1 MSIFVATIF
10 NKGKRI
16 AFASESRTCTLVDN
30 LAYIVNDD
38 AVKLHKYENIW
49 FYCSGVLSM
58 AEEVVLKIKSQ
69 PVNKLS
75 PELIVEFLKTTYEK
89 NISNI
94 KKSLGKYAKHAL
106 QLAIP
111 FCNEGIWEIHYYDID
126 FGDKDFMP
134 YIFKSSDE
142 KPYVFAV
149 GKGGNIVQNYIEHA
163 YSTQN
168 EYDLIDIYTE
178 AFELAADEMRGGNM
192 TFHFD
197 SAELMIDKTIPIKD
211 KRKMRMW
218 KDIDKDLIHGIGDG
232 VVVSPSGKN
241 LSGTGRI
248 SKPNGALDL
257 VYLNNNYAHQR
268 RLLLKDEGVELST
281 QSGDL
286 IIGHDGGSFIKLKAN
301 GDIDIKSVGKITMN
315 GTEYNFN

>member
-10 NKGKRI
+10 NRGKRI
-16 AFASESRTCTLVDN
+16 AFASESRACTLVDN

-38 AVKLHKYENIW
+38 AIKLYKYENMW

-58 AEEVVLKIKSQ
+58 ADEVAQKIKSQ
-69 PVNKLS
+69 PINELY
-75 PELIVEFLKTTYEK
+75 PELIVKFLKDTYEK
-89 NISNI
+89 NITNI
-94 KKSLGKYAKHAL
+94 INRLGNNAKHAL
-106 QLAIP
+106 QLVIP

-134 YIFKSSDE
+134 YIFKSSEE
-142 KPYVFAV
+142 KPYVFAI
-149 GKGGNIVQNYIEHA
+149 GKGGNIVQNYIEHV

-168 EYDLIDIYTE
+168 EYNLIDIYTE
-178 AFELAADEMRGGNM
+178 AFEIAADEMRGGNM

-197 SAELMIDKTIPIKD
+197 SAELTIDKTIPIKD
-211 KRKMRMW
+211 NRKMRMW
-218 KDIDKDLIHGIGDG
+218 KDIDKYLIHGIGDG

-248 SKPNGALDL
+248 SKPNGALDI
-257 VYLNNNYAHQR
+257 VYLNNNYAHER
-268 RLLLKDEGVELST
+268 RLLLKDDGIELSI

-286 IIGHDGGSFIKLKAN
+286 IIGHDVGSFIKIKAN
-301 GDIDIKSVGKITMN
+301 GDIDIKSVGKITLN
-315 GTEYNFN
+315 GTEFDFD